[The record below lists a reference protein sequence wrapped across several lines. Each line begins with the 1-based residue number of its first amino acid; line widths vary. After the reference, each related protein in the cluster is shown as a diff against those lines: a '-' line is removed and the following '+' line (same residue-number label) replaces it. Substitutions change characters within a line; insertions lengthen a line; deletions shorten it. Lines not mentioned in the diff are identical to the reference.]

1 MIGKDSYRNAQMIKK
16 KNKYMRKNETDDH
29 KLSPELKQDVRQV
42 SFK

>member
-16 KNKYMRKNETDDH
+16 KNKYMRKNETDDQ